1 MLRFGPSLAILLAL
15 PLLAA
20 PSPNE
25 KQIAQLY
32 DRALGG
38 DAAAVNECIARLE
51 QVLALRPNDELARV
65 YLGSASTL
73 RSRDLGFGLEKINA
87 LRRGEALM
95 DEAAAAAPDDARVQL
110 VRAVTYEAF
119 PAVLA
124 RGKIALR
131 ALADLVPRVEKNPN
145 KLGPRD
151 RQLLYLNAGRAA
163 EKAGDK
169 NRATELRR
177 RGIALG
183 ADEKLTR
190 ELEAVVA
197 RP

>member
-73 RSRDLGFGLEKINA
+73 RSRDLGFGLEKISA
-87 LRRGEALM
+87 LHRGEALM
-95 DEAAAAAPDDARVQL
+95 DEAAAAAPDDTRVQL

-124 RGKIALR
+124 RGKIAR
-131 ALADLVPRVEKNPN
+131 QALDDLVARVEKNPN
-145 KLGPRD
+145 KLEPRD